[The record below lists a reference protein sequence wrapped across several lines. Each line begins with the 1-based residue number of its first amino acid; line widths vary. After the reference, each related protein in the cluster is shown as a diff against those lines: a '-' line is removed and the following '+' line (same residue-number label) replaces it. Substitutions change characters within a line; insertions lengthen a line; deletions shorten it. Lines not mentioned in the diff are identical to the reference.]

1 VCSSDLA
8 GGLGPPEVVSTG
20 LAAAAPF
27 GTAPLGAPIASTP
40 TLGGAAIDAA
50 DGASSSDDLGLTAPP
65 TPSGVPLAGRP
76 GDAAEDGVALLLKAV
91 VRGLEIAGSLTA
103 PRPNEAGEVAA
114 ALAAMGPERELKP
127 PPPRRGQAPRGQ
139 AALAD
144 ERIGDDGVEGLGRRA
159 LERTEGA
166 LSRILLEQFA
176 ALDRRP
182 DESVAAADGRTTREW
197 TAELPLATTGGT
209 GVVQMTV
216 ERDGG
221 RERGAAAAAKQAW
234 RVRFS
239 MDVEPLGPVH
249 AQIGLSGEKLS
260 IGLWAE
266 RPDAAAR
273 LGGDVG
279 RLQGAL
285 EAAAIP
291 VESIHLA
298 TGRPTTNAAAPT
310 AGRFVDVKL

>member
-1 VCSSDLA
+1 VTIVPSGGASLPPIAGAA
-8 GGLGPPEVVSTG
+8 GGDEPVGDTSITVGPAVVTPMPAAG
-20 LAAAAPF
+20 AGIAAAARRDD
-27 GTAPLGAPIASTP
+27 GIAV
-40 TLGGAAIDAA
+40 L
-50 DGASSSDDLGLTAPP
+50 
-65 TPSGVPLAGRP
+65 LA
-76 GDAAEDGVALLLKAV
+76 AV
-91 VRGLEIAGSLTA
+91 VKGLEAAGSLTA
-103 PRPNEAGEVAA
+103 SRPSEMGEAAA
-114 ALAAMGPERELKP
+114 ALAAIGPERELRP

-139 AALAD
+139 AALSAD
-144 ERIGDDGVEGLGRRA
+144 TVGADGVEGLGRRA

-166 LSRILLEQFA
+166 LSRIVLEQFA
-176 ALDRRP
+176 ALDRRN
-182 DESVAAADGRTTREW
+182 DDGAPSGEVRASREW
-197 TAELPLATTGGT
+197 TVEMPLATAAGT

-221 RERGAAAAAKQAW
+221 RGRDPAGQAKTGW

-239 MDVEPLGPVH
+239 MDVEPLGPIHV
-249 AQIGLSGEKLS
+249 QIGLAGEKLA

-298 TGRPTTNAAAPT
+298 AGRPASGGPGPT

>member
-1 VCSSDLA
+1 MA
-8 GGLGPPEVVSTG
+8 GPVPAGPGS
-20 LAAAAPF
+20 
-27 GTAPLGAPIASTP
+27 
-40 TLGGAAIDAA
+40 AAIDPGAVVTGDGSAIAPVAA
-50 DGASSSDDLGLTAPP
+50 EAATP
-65 TPSGVPLAGRP
+65 TPPAGAA
-76 GDAAEDGVALLLKAV
+76 GAGEDAAVAALLKMV

-103 PRPNEAGEVAA
+103 PRPSEVGEVAA
-114 ALAAMGPERELKP
+114 ALAAIGPERDLKP

-139 AALAD
+139 PALPA
-144 ERIGDDGVEGLGRRA
+144 ETIDDGGVEDLARRA
-159 LERTEGA
+159 LERTEGV

-176 ALDRRP
+176 VLDRR
-182 DESVAAADGRTTREW
+182 ADDPARPAEGAGQRQW
-197 TAELPLATTGGT
+197 TAEMPIATAAGT

-221 RERGAAAAAKQAW
+221 RPRADGTARPIGW

-239 MDVEPLGPVH
+239 LDVEPLGPVH
-249 AQIGLSGEKLS
+249 VQIGLSGEKLA

-298 TGRPTTNAAAPT
+298 TGRPASGGGTTS
-310 AGRFVDVKL
+310 AGRLVDVKL